1 LVYCCKHLYLL
12 DSLTHIAIGA
22 CLGEAFAGRR
32 LGKTALAWGIFA
44 HSLPDIDFISSAW
57 LTTVDH
63 LLAHRGI
70 THSLAFVLIA
80 TLALTF
86 LAVRIHKKK
95 SMPFFWWITFF
106 ATCLTAHILLDMFN
120 AYGIGLLEP
129 FSQKRFS
136 LSIIYVADPF
146 FSIPVGIAML
156 GLLFLNNQHK
166 ARRYC
171 WTIGLSISILYLG
184 YCISNK
190 FYVERKMEVAL
201 SKQHLDFKRIYT
213 TPAPLQNW
221 LWFVIAETESGYLVN
236 YFSVFDSRL
245 PVFKNYFPQNDSLS
259 HQVKNQREFEKL
271 TRFSEHFYTLEQRAD
286 TLIFNDLRFGQV
298 VGWYN
303 PKEEFAFHYYLQPH
317 VDNTLVVQ
325 RGRFAHWNRETFDA
339 YLKRIRGN

>member
-1 LVYCCKHLYLL
+1 MLQTFILL
-12 DSLTHIAIGA
+12 DSLTHIAIGT

-32 LGKTALAWGIFA
+32 LGKKALAWGILA
-44 HSLPDIDFISSAW
+44 HSLPDIDFIPSAW
-57 LTTVDH
+57 LTTVDN

-106 ATCLTAHILLDMFN
+106 ATCLTAHFLLDMFN

-146 FSIPVGIAML
+146 FSIPAGIAML

-171 WTIGLSISILYLG
+171 WTIGLSISFLYLG
-184 YCISNK
+184 YCVTNK
-190 FYVERKMEVAL
+190 FYVESKIKIAL

-236 YFSVFDSRL
+236 YFSVFDSQL
-245 PVFKNYFPQNDSLS
+245 PILKNYFPKNETLS
-259 HQVKNQREFEKL
+259 KLVKNQLELKKL
-271 TRFSEHFYTLEQRAD
+271 IRFSEHFYTLEQRAD

-325 RGRFAHWNRETFDA
+325 RGRFAHWNIETFDA